1 MSNLFIGPDHWFE
14 RDIAPRIMQGSIVE
28 FGVDPDSGVAFPSF
42 DVTMVVMEVYVDE
55 EVGGAV
61 AKIAISPNKNPDY
74 VEEQIIPIEYLELIE

>member
-1 MSNLFIGPDHWFE
+1 
-14 RDIAPRIMQGSIVE
+14 MQGSIVE